1 MARMRLPVAV
11 ASSAVLLAGAF
22 AGLARADVTLP
33 AVFSDRAVLQ
43 RDRPLAVWGWAA
55 ASEEV
60 TVSLGARTAKTT
72 TAADGRWR
80 VDLDAQPAGGP
91 FELVVQGRNRVV
103 AKDVLVGEVWLASG
117 QSNMAWTVAGT
128 KDAEAERKAAD
139 FPQLRVFTTAM
150 AAAGDPAADVKGA
163 WAATSPDTVAGFS
176 AVAWFFARD
185 LHRTLGV
192 PVGVVVSSVGGTVA
206 EAWTP
211 PEAVEKEPA
220 LAPMWAKAQKALAG
234 WDRAAAEAKW
244 RKAWRKWE
252 AEAASDRRAGRTPP
266 PEPTMP
272 GDPRT
277 NLLYPGSLWH
287 GMVAPL
293 VPLSLRGF
301 LWYQGESNA
310 PRAEQYVTLFPTL
323 IRAWRAAW
331 GRDDLPFYFVQLSS
345 FGKVADSTEASTW
358 AELRDAQALALG
370 TVERTGMAVTIDVG
384 DPADIHPK
392 DKQTVGSRLAR
403 LALAKDY
410 ARADVVWSGPVLRS
424 SRVEGN
430 KVVLV
435 FDHAEGL
442 STRDGREP
450 SGFAVASAKGEFHP
464 ARATIEGDTVVVS
477 SRGVAAPAAVRYA
490 WADAPESANL
500 VNGAGLPASPF
511 RTDTRPRTT
520 AGAH

>member
-1 MARMRLPVAV
+1 MRLALLVLGCGAAV
-11 ASSAVLLAGAF
+11 AAVAAGA
-22 AGLARADVTLP
+22 ARADVTLP
-33 AVFSDRAVLQ
+33 AVFSDRAVVQ
-43 RDRPLAVWGWAA
+43 RDRPVAVWGWAGA
-55 ASEEV
+55 GEEV
-60 TVSLGARTAKTT
+60 TVTLGARTARTT
-72 TAADGRWR
+72 TPAGGRWR
-80 VDLDAQPAGGP
+80 LDLEAQPAGGP
-91 FELVVQGRNRVV
+91 FELVVEGRNRVV

-117 QSNMAWTVAGT
+117 QSNMAWTVAAS
-128 KDAEAERKAAD
+128 KDPDAERKAAD

-150 AAAGDPAADVKGA
+150 AAGGEPAADVKGA
-163 WAATSPDTVAGFS
+163 WAAAAPDTVGGFS
-176 AVAWFFARD
+176 AVAYFFARD
-185 LHRTLGV
+185 VHRTLGV

-220 LAPMWAKAQKALAG
+220 LAPMWAKAAKALAG

-244 RKAWRKWE
+244 KKAWRKWE
-252 AEAASDRRAGRTPP
+252 AEAASDRRAGRPPP

-272 GDPRT
+272 GDPRAG
-277 NLLYPGSLWH
+277 LLYPGSLWH

-323 IRAWRAAW
+323 IGAWRAAW
-331 GRDDLPFYFVQLSS
+331 GRHDLPFYFVQLAS
-345 FGKVADSTEASTW
+345 FGKVADSTGASAW
-358 AELRDAQALALG
+358 AELREAQALALG
-370 TVERTGMAVTIDVG
+370 AVERTGMAVTTDVG

-392 DKQTVGSRLAR
+392 DKQEVGRRLAR

-410 ARADVVWSGPVLRS
+410 GRADVVWSGPVLRS
-424 SRVEGN
+424 SRVVGN
-430 KVVLV
+430 KVVLA

-450 SGFAVASAKGEFHP
+450 SGFAVASGKGEFHP
-464 ARATIEGDTVVVS
+464 AHATIEGDTVVVWS
-477 SRGVAAPAAVRYA
+477 KAVASPAVVRYA

-500 VNGAGLPASPF
+500 VNGAGLPAGPF
-511 RTDTRPRTT
+511 RTDARPRTT
-520 AGAH
+520 AGAN

>member
-163 WAATSPDTVAGFS
+163 WAATTPDTVAGFS

-192 PVGVVVSSVGGTVA
+192 PVGVVVSSVGERVFLVGDLAHCPHELLVRDWAGLGDAHPVQAATARA
-206 EAWTP
+206 EIA
-211 PEAVEKEPA
+211 
-220 LAPMWAKAQKALAG
+220 
-234 WDRAAAEAKW
+234 D
-244 RKAWRKWE
+244 E
-252 AEAASDRRAGRTPP
+252 AEREGAWVGSTHFSGLAVGRITASDDCRRFAYEVTHDGTGPP
-266 PEPTMP
+266 
-272 GDPRT
+272 
-277 NLLYPGSLWH
+277 
-287 GMVAPL
+287 A
-293 VPLSLRGF
+293 
-301 LWYQGESNA
+301 
-310 PRAEQYVTLFPTL
+310 TL
-323 IRAWRAAW
+323 
-331 GRDDLPFYFVQLSS
+331 
-345 FGKVADSTEASTW
+345 
-358 AELRDAQALALG
+358 
-370 TVERTGMAVTIDVG
+370 
-384 DPADIHPK
+384 
-392 DKQTVGSRLAR
+392 
-403 LALAKDY
+403 
-410 ARADVVWSGPVLRS
+410 
-424 SRVEGN
+424 
-430 KVVLV
+430 
-435 FDHAEGL
+435 
-442 STRDGREP
+442 
-450 SGFAVASAKGEFHP
+450 
-464 ARATIEGDTVVVS
+464 
-477 SRGVAAPAAVRYA
+477 
-490 WADAPESANL
+490 
-500 VNGAGLPASPF
+500 
-511 RTDTRPRTT
+511 
-520 AGAH
+520 